1 VARRRNPIG
10 RDAFERVRRD
20 ISDAQAESST
30 SGSLREPGSAGAVG
44 PPGGAGRRPGES
56 QDDYLYRIMFG
67 GDIAEREQAQERQRA
82 GRAATAAR
90 YGESEGNYVSEWQF
104 PDSSRVRAYQ
114 WDEAR
119 QQLRVRFIKYS
130 TPWVYN
136 NVPLETFQAFDASDS
151 KGRFI
156 NRVLNNFPYRRASA
170 DEVARHFQ
178 GV

>member
-10 RDAFERVRRD
+10 RDAFDRIRRD
-20 ISDAQAESST
+20 ISDALEEGST
-30 SGSLREPGSAGAVG
+30 SSSLREPGSARPVG
-44 PPGGAGRRPGES
+44 QPGAGRRSGES
-56 QDDYLYRIMFG
+56 EDDYLYRTMFG
-67 GDIAEREQAQERQRA
+67 GDAEERERQRA

-90 YGESEGNYVSEWQF
+90 YGESTGNFVSEWQF

-114 WDEAR
+114 WDEGL
-119 QQLRVRFIKYS
+119 QQLRVRFIKYG

-170 DEVARHFQ
+170 DEVARNFQ